1 MSHAFR
7 TSIIALSALLSIG
20 LAGCDRAEQTAEST
34 AQTAESKAREV
45 GRIAAEEARKALRST
60 GEAVNRGL
68 GTALDTT
75 RRWLDDA
82 DRAAEERA
90 QRREQ
95 EHGAPEAPGDKRG
108 SDGKSLSI

>member
-1 MSHAFR
+1 MSHASK
-7 TSIIALSALLSIG
+7 TVTLALSALLLMG
-20 LAGCDRAEQTAEST
+20 LAGCDRAEQKADST

-60 GEAVNRGL
+60 GEAVNRGIDS
-68 GTALDTT
+68 AQDTT
-75 RRWLDDA
+75 KRWLDDA

-95 EHGAPEAPGDKRG
+95 EAPRDKPDAG
-108 SDGKSLSI
+108 GKALSI